1 MLSEEEPFGGDKTSY
16 SSFVVELTE
25 AARSGDETLEVPFVI
40 FSSDFTCS
48 GRLSLGC
55 ELRGSSDRDFSF
67 SLDFCPTLASTSS
80 AQLLRVAVAS
90 VRILVA
96 GEVMPVAALLVE
108 VCGVAIEG
116 LPLAA

>member
-25 AARSGDETLEVPFVI
+25 AARSSDETLEAPFVN

-55 ELRGSSDRDFSF
+55 ELRGSSCRDFGF
-67 SLDFCPTLASTSS
+67 SIEFCPTLASTSS
-80 AQLLRVAVAS
+80 AQLLRDAVTSA
-90 VRILVA
+90 RIFVA
-96 GEVMPVAALLVE
+96 GEVVPAAALLEE
-108 VCGVAIEG
+108 VCGVAIEDW
-116 LPLAA
+116 PLAA